1 MPKIPTRYYFGWP
14 IYRKEFVLQK
24 DGCVYTWKGHES
36 ISTCQL
42 HINLRREARSLQQA
56 LQ

>member
-1 MPKIPTRYYFGWP
+1 MPKIPTRYSFGWP
-14 IYRKEFVLQK
+14 FYRKEFVLQK
-24 DGCVYTWKGHES
+24 DGCVYTLKGHES

-42 HINLRREARSLQQA
+42 QINVQREARSLQQA

>member
-1 MPKIPTRYYFGWP
+1 MPKTPSRYSLGWP

-24 DGCVYTWKGHES
+24 DGCVYTWNGHES

-42 HINLRREARSLQQA
+42 QINVQREARSLKQA